1 MLVSLAVFQL
11 LIVKGKRSLSTTTV
25 NYFISKSKAVGIMEK
40 DLQARIV
47 LEEESSYSWA
57 IQHLSLPLVLAA
69 AYSTHKHD

>member
-47 LEEESSYSWA
+47 LEEESSYS
-57 IQHLSLPLVLAA
+57 
-69 AYSTHKHD
+69 